1 MQLKEMCT
9 ALTKKLELKP
19 KKILIV
25 GPAWPLR
32 GGLATYNERLC
43 REFISQGFECE
54 IQSFSLQYPGF
65 LFPGK
70 TQYSDDPKPTDI
82 VIHGTLNSINPF
94 NWFKTANRIK
104 KAGYDL
110 LIFRYWMSFM
120 SPVFGTLARI
130 IKTPNNKI
138 IAITDNV
145 FSHER
150 KPFEKTL
157 AQYFLN
163 SCDGYLSMSK
173 DVLGQVQH
181 LQANKPCV
189 YMPHPMYD
197 MFGPVIEK
205 AEAIQKLGLD
215 PEYKY
220 CLFFGFIRKYKGLHL
235 LLESFAKLD
244 RQALKLKL
252 IVAGEF
258 YEDAAPYHQQIHELQ
273 LTEDVILKSDF
284 IPNNQV
290 GLYFCASD
298 IVVQTY
304 ITATQSG
311 VTQIA
316 YFYNTPML
324 VTNVGGLAELV
335 PNNVVGMVCEKN
347 SDEISARLEQ
357 YFQNNS
363 EAQMKLA
370 IEQEKQKFTWPYLCN
385 ALLQI
390 AAKN

>member
-1 MQLKEMCT
+1 MCT
-9 ALTKKLELKP
+9 ALTKKLDLKP

-54 IQSFSLQYPGF
+54 IQSFSLQYPSI

-70 TQYSDDPKPTDI
+70 TQFSDDSKPTDI
-82 VIHGTLNSINPF
+82 TIHATLNSINPI
-94 NWFKTANRIK
+94 NWFKTASRIK

-110 LIFRYWMSFM
+110 VIFRYWMSFM
-120 SPVFGTLARI
+120 APAFGTLARI
-130 IKTPNNKI
+130 IKTPKTKI

-150 KPFEKTL
+150 KPFEKSL

-163 SCDGYLSMSK
+163 SCDGFLSMSK
-173 DVLGQVQH
+173 DVLAQVQQ
-181 LQANKPCV
+181 LQANKPSQYV
-189 YMPHPMYD
+189 PHPMYD
-197 MFGPVIEK
+197 MFGPVVNKSDAIE
-205 AEAIQKLGLD
+205 KLGLD
-215 PEYKY
+215 PTYRY
-220 CLFFGFIRKYKGLHL
+220 CLFFGFVRKYKGLHL
-235 LLESFAKLD
+235 LLDSFAKLD

-258 YEDAAPYHQQIHELQ
+258 YEDATPYHQQIQELQ

>member
-1 MQLKEMCT
+1 
-9 ALTKKLELKP
+9 
-19 KKILIV
+19 
-25 GPAWPLR
+25 
-32 GGLATYNERLC
+32 
-43 REFISQGFECE
+43 
-54 IQSFSLQYPGF
+54 
-65 LFPGK
+65 
-70 TQYSDDPKPTDI
+70 
-82 VIHGTLNSINPF
+82 
-94 NWFKTANRIK
+94 
-104 KAGYDL
+104 
-110 LIFRYWMSFM
+110 
-120 SPVFGTLARI
+120 
-130 IKTPNNKI
+130 
-138 IAITDNV
+138 V

-163 SCDGYLSMSK
+163 SCDGFLSMSK
-173 DVLGQVQH
+173 DVLGQVQQ
-181 LQANKPCV
+181 LQANKPSV
-189 YMPHPMYD
+189 YVPHPMYD

-215 PEYKY
+215 PQFKY

-258 YEDAAPYHQQIHELQ
+258 YEDANPYHQQIQDLD
-273 LTEDVILKSDF
+273 LKDDVILKSDF

-347 SDEISARLEQ
+347 SDEISKKIEQ
-357 YFQNNS
+357 FFQNNS
-363 EAQMKLA
+363 EIQMKLA
-370 IEQEKQKFTWPYLCN
+370 IEKEKQKFTWPYLCSS
-385 ALLQI
+385 LLQI